1 MAKASTKAPEQTF
14 EEPQYLRTLID
25 QQTPI
30 QIRLT
35 DNSVVRGT
43 LEYYDA
49 AFIRLTRPGQTNL
62 FIYKDQ
68 IKYMAEEAA

>member
-14 EEPQYLRTLID
+14 EEPRYLRALID
-25 QQTPI
+25 QQSPI
-30 QIRLT
+30 QIRLA
-35 DNSVVRGT
+35 DNSMVRGV

-49 AFIRLTRPGQTNL
+49 AFIRLTRAGQPNL

-68 IKYMAEEAA
+68 IKYLAEEPE